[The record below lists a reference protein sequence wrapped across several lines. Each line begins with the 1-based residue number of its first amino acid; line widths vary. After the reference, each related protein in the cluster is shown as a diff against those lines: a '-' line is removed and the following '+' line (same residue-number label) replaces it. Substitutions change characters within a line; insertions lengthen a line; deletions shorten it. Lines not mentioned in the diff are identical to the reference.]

1 MRNRPGTFSGVRLS
15 TARTMIQVDSV
26 SMLAHMDLR
35 SMSENYRATRR
46 PTQFLADLAQAM
58 RATAETARQA
68 TVEQCKSDAN
78 AYTEQLR
85 AGTTGE
91 IASLRTAA
99 SADNGAIRE
108 WSKVE
113 AERIRIEMEE
123 RISHRHSQLEEE
135 LQEYSSAIE
144 IELQRVG
151 ERVQAFEA
159 EVAQFFERLLQGTDP
174 ASFATMASHLPVSPP
189 FVDPDPG
196 ALVHDLRLSRS
207 PAMQAD
213 SLSVP
218 DQTPEEV
225 QDHWWM
231 DSPAALAA
239 RVRAKPGPG
248 ESS

>member
-1 MRNRPGTFSGVRLS
+1 
-15 TARTMIQVDSV
+15 MIWVDDV
-26 SMLAHMDLR
+26 SMLADMDLR
-35 SMSENYRATRR
+35 PMNENDKATRR

-58 RATAETARQA
+58 RAAAETARQA

-85 AGTTGE
+85 AGTNGE
-91 IASLRTAA
+91 TASLRTAA

-113 AERIRIEMEE
+113 AERIRVETEQ
-123 RISHRHSQLEEE
+123 RIARRYSQLEEE
-135 LQEYSSAIE
+135 LQEGNYAIE

-174 ASFATMASHLPVSPP
+174 ASFAAMASQLPVSPA
-189 FVDPDPG
+189 FVDSDPA

-207 PAMQAD
+207 PTRRAD
-213 SLSVP
+213 SVPVP
-218 DQTPEEV
+218 DQTPEV
-225 QDHWWM
+225 VPDGWWM
-231 DSPAALAA
+231 DSPA
-239 RVRAKPGPG
+239 GPRG
-248 ESS
+248 

>member
-1 MRNRPGTFSGVRLS
+1 
-15 TARTMIQVDSV
+15 MIWVDSV
-26 SMLAHMDLR
+26 SMLADMDLR
-35 SMSENYRATRR
+35 PMSETDRATRG

-91 IASLRTAA
+91 TASLRTAA
-99 SADNGAIRE
+99 SADNSAIRE
-108 WSKVE
+108 WSKAE

-123 RISHRHSQLEEE
+123 RISRRHSQLEEE
-135 LQEYSSAIE
+135 LQEYNSAIE

-174 ASFATMASHLPVSPP
+174 ASFATMASQLPVSSP
-189 FVDPDPG
+189 FVDPDP
-196 ALVHDLRLSRS
+196 ATLVHNLRLSRS
-207 PAMQAD
+207 PTMEAD
-213 SLSVP
+213 SLPVP
-218 DQTPEEV
+218 DQTPEV
-225 QDHWWM
+225 VPDGWWM
-231 DSPAALAA
+231 DSPGGLAA
-239 RVRAKPGPG
+239 RVRVKTGPG
-248 ESS
+248 EPG